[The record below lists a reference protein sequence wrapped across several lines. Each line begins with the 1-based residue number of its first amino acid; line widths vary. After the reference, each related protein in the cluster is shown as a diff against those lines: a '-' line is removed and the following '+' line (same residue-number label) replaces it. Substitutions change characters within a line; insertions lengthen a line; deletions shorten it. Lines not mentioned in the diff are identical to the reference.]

1 MIYYEADGVS
11 GGSTDVAEQVTPE
24 TPEQETQAAVE
35 EVAKYTDKQLNDL
48 IAKNSDKEVK
58 KLLGKYGLESTEQ
71 LAAVIEADKKRK
83 EADMT
88 AEERARQIEKDAEE
102 KIATAQRRADE
113 SEAVAEALRLGVD
126 PAKVDRIKKL
136 LPSYEGE
143 SVSERVG
150 EILKDIPELIKKAG
164 SLGLETRNQNLNA
177 EEEALAKMKKAAGLA

>member
-1 MIYYEADGVS
+1 MADEVKNDEVEQNIEHQEENKHDEA
-11 GGSTDVAEQVTPE
+11 A
-24 TPEQETQAAVE
+24 E

-102 KIATAQRRADE
+102 KISAAQRRADE

-136 LPSYEGE
+136 LPSYEGD

-150 EILKDIPELIKKAG
+150 EILKDIPELIKKA
-164 SLGLETRNQNLNA
+164 SALGLETRNQNLNA